1 MQTERNYHTILLS
14 SKHPLACAAIHAQKN
29 RNNYIRHLILDD
41 IYCPEIL
48 RTLPDADEKKPDLS
62 QYDSSPIYFSLA
74 FNPDKDEEV
83 IAKLASVPYIGGYI
97 RDLIYYSIGEDP
109 RKHDTPHSRSIAMKN
124 LKYLPKNT
132 K

>member
-1 MQTERNYHTILLS
+1 MIEQRLFFKAKLS
-14 SKHPLACAAIHAQKN
+14 RKHPLACAAIHAQKN
-29 RNNYIRHLILDD
+29 RNNYIRNLILDD

-62 QYDSSPIYFSLA
+62 QYDSSPLVLSLV

-124 LKYLPKNT
+124 LK
-132 K
+132 